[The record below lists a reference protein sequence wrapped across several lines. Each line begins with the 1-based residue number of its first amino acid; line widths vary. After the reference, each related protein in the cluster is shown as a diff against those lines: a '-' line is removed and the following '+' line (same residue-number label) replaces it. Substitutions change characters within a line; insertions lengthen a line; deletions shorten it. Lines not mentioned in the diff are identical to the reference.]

1 MSELAQTASSWAL
14 RELKGTREELMDQIT
29 AAAFVPDPAK
39 AMLVKM
45 VEDFP
50 QPHRLLRVDCHAFIT
65 DAGKGPL
72 QVGGWTISAL

>member
-1 MSELAQTASSWAL
+1 MSDSPKTATSWSL
-14 RELKGTREELMDQIT
+14 RELKGTREELMDQIQ
-29 AAAFVPDPAK
+29 AAAFVPDTAK

-65 DAGKGPL
+65 DVGKGPL
-72 QVGGWTISAL
+72 QVGGWTVSVL